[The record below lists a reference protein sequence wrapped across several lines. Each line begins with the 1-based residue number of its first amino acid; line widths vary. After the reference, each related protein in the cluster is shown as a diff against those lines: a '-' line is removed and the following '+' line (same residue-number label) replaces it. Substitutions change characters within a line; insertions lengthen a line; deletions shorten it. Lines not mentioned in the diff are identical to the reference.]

1 MGQGPSSQ
9 GALALNVETGTDEK
23 HANTPKGC
31 SRGMNTERGKAAQGL
46 QPVLKKESITYL
58 SAALST
64 HTHEEEAPWLCR
76 TPAIDAIGAQMP
88 FICHQLL
95 WVLDNYPFIL
105 RLALGLLGATFWKCL
120 GYSALLISDPQS
132 ISDWSYKV
140 QKADPLPQERNT
152 LI

>member
-64 HTHEEEAPWLCR
+64 HTHEEEAP
-76 TPAIDAIGAQMP
+76 
-88 FICHQLL
+88 
-95 WVLDNYPFIL
+95 
-105 RLALGLLGATFWKCL
+105 
-120 GYSALLISDPQS
+120 
-132 ISDWSYKV
+132 
-140 QKADPLPQERNT
+140 
-152 LI
+152 